1 MTDEK
6 IVRGLKRKN
15 TDALAELMEQYG
27 RYVAGIIG
35 QLLQG
40 YGTAQD
46 VEELMADVFLAVWN
60 ASDRLDLTTY
70 SSLKGYLGTVARNK
84 AKDFLR
90 KKNLATLALDD
101 DILVFSDSVEKE
113 FLQKEQQ
120 TIVKKALDRLSAE
133 DNAFIFGLSAQE
145 VINFENNGGYDPHY
159 YFNTDQDIRRVLMS
173 LINGTYQHTE
183 LFRDLYDSLLT
194 DKFGKADRYFILADF
209 KSYAAAQQ
217 RVEEAYRDEK
227 RWARMA
233 MLNVAKSGKFTS
245 DRTIQQYVDEIWKL
259 DRVKVEPTESNF

>member
-1 MTDEK
+1 MFLHKGGEPLTDEK

-15 TDALAELMEQYG
+15 TDALAELMERYD

-90 KKNLATLALDD
+90 KKKLATLALDD
-101 DILVFSDSVEKE
+101 DILVFSDSVEKK

-133 DNAFIFGLSAQE
+133 DRDIFIR
-145 VINFENNGGYDPHY
+145 YYYHY
-159 YFNTDQDIRRVLMS
+159 EKVSDIALQIAMNEQTVKSRLARGRKFLKRVLMDDY
-173 LINGTYQHTE
+173 G
-183 LFRDLYDSLLT
+183 
-194 DKFGKADRYFILADF
+194 
-209 KSYAAAQQ
+209 
-217 RVEEAYRDEK
+217 
-227 RWARMA
+227 
-233 MLNVAKSGKFTS
+233 LN
-245 DRTIQQYVDEIWKL
+245 E
-259 DRVKVEPTESNF
+259 